1 MDGDGSGDVSG
12 GGRATFLG
20 LPEPDGEPF
29 DVVILPIPFEMTASW
44 GEGTEDGPA
53 ACIAASSQVE
63 LYDPLLSEELPCG
76 LRIHT
81 AEAWASDA
89 PTLLDQLDS
98 IHEHLVPWMRGEVFP
113 ILLGGEHGILPPTVR
128 ALAGHP
134 ALAGDLS
141 YLTVVQ
147 IDAHADLRDSLN
159 GERFSHGCAARRA
172 LDAGIGS
179 LIQIGIR
186 ALCRDEAEF
195 AALDGRVETFYARDL
210 FSPVDG
216 ESGWARLLARIEAI
230 EGPVW
235 LTFDVDGL
243 DGALVPDTGT
253 PVPGGLSH
261 WGAVEIIE
269 RLFASE
275 ANVLGADVNEIAPGA
290 DSPLTE
296 FSAALLATKILAA
309 HTASHLRSRG
319 E

>member
-1 MDGDGSGDVSG
+1 MDGETTL
-12 GGRATFLG
+12 TFLG
-20 LPEPDGEPF
+20 LEESEFAPW
-29 DVVILPIPFEMTASW
+29 DVVFLSIPFEMTTSYR
-44 GEGTEDGPA
+44 EGTEFGPA
-53 ACIAASSQVE
+53 ACIEASSQVE
-63 LYDPLLSEELPCG
+63 LFDSILPSELPCG
-76 LRIHT
+76 MRIHT
-81 AEAWASDA
+81 TTPWSSES
-89 PTLLDQLDS
+89 PTLLDSLDS
-98 IHEHLVPWMRGEVFP
+98 IRDYVAPWMNGEQFP
-113 ILLGGEHGILPPTVR
+113 IVLGGEHGILPPLM
-128 ALAGHP
+128 AAASGHP

-141 YLTVVQ
+141 DLTVVQ

-172 LDAGIGS
+172 LDAGVGS

-210 FSPVDG
+210 FSPCDG

-235 LTFDVDGL
+235 LSFDVDGL